1 MSMNLFWTPW
11 FQMRSQ
17 FSIQSI
23 LPSSVLQPLL
33 LVTVCA
39 FPFASVAQEPTQQFV
54 AMVVDEKTGEKA
66 DRKSARVE
74 ISPAEMAAAMEFARI
89 HHPELFRLLEQL
101 QKSRPDEF
109 QKGIRDLHV
118 QTQGITKL
126 KERNPAR
133 YESQLEAWKLDSQIR
148 VLVARWSRSK
158 EPELKT
164 QVRTL
169 LAERQ
174 HLRMKHIE
182 QEEKRLQE
190 QLRKLQ
196 EQKNAMSAPLEE
208 RVQKEWDQLANKTF
222 AAKKTR
228 EVTKQESSSTK
239 P

>member
-1 MSMNLFWTPW
+1 M
-11 FQMRSQ
+11 
-17 FSIQSI
+17 
-23 LPSSVLQPLL
+23 PSSVFGPLL
-33 LVTVCA
+33 LVAVIAAPATA
-39 FPFASVAQEPTQQFV
+39 IAQEATPSRGTSI
-54 AMVVDEKTGEKA
+54 DEKA
-66 DRKSARVE
+66 DRKSARIE
-74 ISPAEMAAAMEFARI
+74 ISSAEQAAAMEFAKI
-89 HHPELFRLLEQL
+89 HHPELFGLLEQL

-109 QKGIRDLHV
+109 QKGIRDLHI
-118 QTQGITKL
+118 QTQGIAKL
-126 KERNPAR
+126 KDRNPAR

-158 EPELKT
+158 EPELKA

-174 HLRMKHIE
+174 QLRMKHIE

-208 RVQKEWDQLANKTF
+208 RVQKEWDQLANRTF
-222 AAKKTR
+222 AARKTR
-228 EVTKQESSSTK
+228 DTKQESSSTK